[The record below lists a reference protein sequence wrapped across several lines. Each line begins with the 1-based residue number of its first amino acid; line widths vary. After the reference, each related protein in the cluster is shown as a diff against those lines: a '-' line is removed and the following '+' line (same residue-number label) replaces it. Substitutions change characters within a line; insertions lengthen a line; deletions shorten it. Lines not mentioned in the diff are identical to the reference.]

1 MKDVD
6 EVFKKLNE
14 EFGDQL
20 FDITRQGPDMTE
32 AEAEQIMEEFT
43 EDAGKFMEGLDVK

>member
-6 EVFKKLNE
+6 GVFEKLNGQ
-14 EFGDQL
+14 FGDQL
-20 FDITRQGPDMTE
+20 FDITRQPDMTE
-32 AEAEQIMEEFT
+32 EEAEQIMEKFT